1 MAPKQTVGC
10 IISMPREDLYAGA
23 EEVDAAGQRR
33 QNIPRRQAAGLEQC
47 VPAFRHPDAADRPS
61 SFAGS
66 GPVGCPPLSL
76 HAGEPAPGPFLVL
89 PGAGSRTASGAAG
102 QQLSPGPHD
111 QPGAGNLR
119 PAGAVLPQPDC
130 RGVLPLHHRRQR
142 RPGVSQDSDSG
153 LCFPARW
160 HLHPTGGGSS
170 GLAHA
175 PGPSRV
181 GRQLPEGGR
190 SGFHEPPG
198 GKCFP
203 DSGAPGAGWFPPP
216 DGGNRLLRSPPNPG

>member
-1 MAPKQTVGC
+1 MPEPKKW
-10 IISMPREDLYAGA
+10 MRLDN
-23 EEVDAAGQRR
+23 AAK
-33 QNIPRRQAAGLEQC
+33 IFPRRQAAGLEQC

-61 SFAGS
+61 SLQEAVRLVAPRFPS
-66 GPVGCPPLSL
+66 MLVSL
-76 HAGEPAPGPFLVL
+76 HRGLFWYYLEQVPEPPRVRPDSSCPLVHMT
-89 PGAGSRTASGAAG
+89 SRELETCA
-102 QQLSPGPHD
+102 
-111 QPGAGNLR
+111 

-153 LCFPARW
+153 LCLPARW

-198 GKCFP
+198 GKCFRIQGP
-203 DSGAPGAGWFPPP
+203 REQ
-216 DGGNRLLRSPPNPG
+216 DGFLHLTVATVSSSPPNPG